1 MNTAIRDIKLFVNS
15 EIAGVNGPA
24 KPYFDCSEMPQI

>member
-24 KPYFDCSEMPQI
+24 KPYRGQ